1 MNNYKGFRIFTG
13 FIIAVF
19 SVMMFQVNTLA
30 QFEFSAESAILIDA
44 VTGQVLYEKNPDTA
58 MPPASITKIM
68 TLLIGFEALEQ
79 EKVKWDDQIIIS
91 EKAWRT
97 GGSEMFLLV
106 GDKVSFSDIM
116 TGISVVSA
124 NDGCV
129 ALAEHLYGSEEAFA
143 EVMNNRAQELGLSNS
158 KFVNSNGLPAEG
170 HVMSARDI
178 STLARHLILKHPKIL
193 ELESQTEFTYN
204 GILQYNRNPLLG
216 VFPGADGLKTG
227 WTDEAGYCIV
237 GTAQQ
242 NDQRLIGVVL
252 KTKNE
257 NERSKAIQEL
267 LNYGFKNFKKV
278 TVKNA
283 GDLVDSI
290 KVKSSTKS
298 SVSLKVD
305 NTISVIIPVDQ
316 EKNLETVI
324 LKNTDSLE
332 APVALNDEV
341 GTLEVRL
348 DGMTLGSS
356 TISTLEDA
364 ERIGFFGWIFKFI
377 GDFFRSLF

>member
-1 MNNYKGFRIFTG
+1 
-13 FIIAVF
+13 
-19 SVMMFQVNTLA
+19 MMFQVNTLA
-30 QFEFSAESAILIDA
+30 QFEYSAESAILIDA

-305 NTISVIIPVDQ
+305 NTIWLLYLSIK
-316 EKNLETVI
+316 KNLETVI